1 MKKLLSIVL
10 VLGFYVYA
18 SAQTEPETLNWL
30 DQNKKNLDLVYSQA
44 YDLYGD
50 FFEITE
56 DYVRLYDNEKSCKV
70 LWKDVKNI
78 TSDDDYFYL
87 NTDNQINN
95 KNISMTILIANK
107 QNRNDFKNAI
117 QKMVDFKKS
126 SSNIVKN

>member
-107 QNRNDFKNAI
+107 QNRSDFKNAI
-117 QKMVDFKKS
+117 QKMVDFKNS
-126 SSNIVKN
+126 SSNMVKN